1 MPRKQYT
8 FIVIPPN
15 DGHVKE
21 FRIASPLFGAAGLM
35 LICCALG
42 YYGSGYHLR
51 ADQSSTIADLRYEN
65 LQLANALQQTRR
77 EVTGLEEVMTELA
90 QSDYRLRALHN
101 MELDTE
107 DARLGGIG
115 GFSEFGVEELPEEFA
130 FLPARKRSLVE
141 DIKTRVFRLR
151 MEASFQEVSYDQIAR
166 NYRLSEEGRRA
177 LPTISPVPRDLAWK
191 SSKFGPRID
200 PFTGR
205 KARHFGLDLAGR
217 RGTKVIATA
226 DGQVIHSYHDNRL
239 GNVIVIKHDLRMT
252 TNSGEDYTLP
262 GTFRTEYGHLEKM
275 FVKKGVWVERGQTI
289 GTMGNTGRSTG
300 PHLHYA
306 VRYQNSKAGGRN
318 GYLDPED
325 FILDWPEDNRVAG
338 WLSAAAG
345 G

>member
-8 FIVIPPN
+8 FIVIPPS

-21 FRIASPLFGAAGLM
+21 IRISSPLLGAVGLA
-35 LICCALG
+35 LICCAVG
-42 YYGSGYHLR
+42 YYASGYFLR
-51 ADQSSTIADLRYEN
+51 ADQSAAIADLRYEN
-65 LQLANALQQTRR
+65 LQLANSLQQTSRDL
-77 EVTGLEEVMTELA
+77 TDLEEVMTELA
-90 QSDYRLRALHN
+90 QNDYRLRALHN

-115 GFSEFGVEELPEEFA
+115 GLSEYTEELPEEYA

-141 DIKTRVFRLR
+141 DIKGRIFRLR
-151 MEASFQEVSYDQIAR
+151 MEASFQEVSYDQILR

-217 RGTKVIATA
+217 KGTKVIATA
-226 DGQVIHSYHDNRL
+226 DGQVIHSYWDNRL

-252 TNSGEDYTLP
+252 TDSGEVYTLP
-262 GTFRTEYGHLEKM
+262 GTFRTEYGHLAKM
-275 FVKKGVWVERGQTI
+275 FVGKGEWVERGQTI
-289 GTMGNTGRSTG
+289 GTMGSTGRSTG

-306 VRYQNSKAGGRN
+306 VRYQNIKAGGWK

-325 FILDWPEDNRVAG
+325 FLLDWPEDNRVAG
-338 WLSAAAG
+338 WLSAAAAG

>member
-1 MPRKQYT
+1 MSRKQFT

-15 DGHVKE
+15 DGQVKE
-21 FRIASPLFGAAGLM
+21 FRVSSPLLRAAGLM

-42 YYGSGYHLR
+42 YFASGYFLR
-51 ADQSSTIADLRYEN
+51 VDQSAKLADLRYEN

-77 EVTGLEEVMTELA
+77 EVTDLEGVMTELA
-90 QSDYRLRALHN
+90 QHDHRLRALHN
-101 MELDTE
+101 MELETE

-115 GFSEFGVEELPEEFA
+115 GSEFVEELPERYA

-141 DIKTRVFRLR
+141 DIRGRLFRLQ

-191 SSKFGPRID
+191 SSKFGYRID
-200 PFTGR
+200 PFTQR

-217 RGTKVIATA
+217 KGTKVVATA
-226 DGQVIHSYHDNRL
+226 DGEVIHSYYDNRL
-239 GNVIVIKHDLRMT
+239 GNVIVLKHDLRMR
-252 TNSGEDYTLP
+252 TNSGEVYTLP
-262 GTFRTEYGHLEKM
+262 GTFRTEYGHLDRKLVEK
-275 FVKKGVWVERGQTI
+275 GDWVTRGQAI
-289 GTMGNTGRSTG
+289 GTMGSTGRSTG

-306 VRYQNSKAGGRN
+306 VRYQNSKSGGWN

-325 FILDWPEDNRVAG
+325 FLLDWPEDNRAAG
-338 WLSAAAG
+338 WLSAAAAG
-345 G
+345 GG

>member
-1 MPRKQYT
+1 MSRKQFT

-15 DGHVKE
+15 DGQVKE
-21 FRIASPLFGAAGLM
+21 FRVSSPLLRAAGLT

-42 YYGSGYHLR
+42 YFASGYFLR
-51 ADQSSTIADLRYEN
+51 VDKSSKLADLRYEN

-77 EVTGLEEVMTELA
+77 EVTDLEGVMTELA
-90 QSDYRLRALHN
+90 QHDHRLRALHN
-101 MELDTE
+101 MELETG

-115 GFSEFGVEELPEEFA
+115 GSEFVEELPERYA

-141 DIKTRVFRLR
+141 DIRGRLFRLR

-177 LPTISPVPRDLAWK
+177 LPTISPVSRDLAWK
-191 SSKFGPRID
+191 SSKFGHRID

-217 RGTKVIATA
+217 KGTKVVATA
-226 DGQVIHSYHDNRL
+226 DGEVIHSYYDNRL
-239 GNVIVIKHDLRMT
+239 GNVIVLNHDLRT
-252 TNSGEDYTLP
+252 RTNSGEVYTLP
-262 GTFRTEYGHLEKM
+262 GEFRTEYGHLDRK
-275 FVKKGVWVERGQTI
+275 FVKKGDWVKRGQAI
-289 GTMGNTGRSTG
+289 GTMGSTGRSTG

-306 VRYQNSKAGGRN
+306 VRYQNHKSGGWN

-325 FILDWPEDNRVAG
+325 FLLDWPEDSHAAG
-338 WLSAAAG
+338 WLSAAAAG
-345 G
+345 GG

>member
-1 MPRKQYT
+1 MPRKKYT

-21 FRIASPLFGAAGLM
+21 FRIASPLLGAAGLM
-35 LICCALG
+35 LICGALG
-42 YYGSGYHLR
+42 YYASGYHLR
-51 ADQSSTIADLRYEN
+51 ADQSSMVADLRYEN
-65 LQLANALQQTRR
+65 LQLATALQQTRR
-77 EVTGLEEVMTELA
+77 EVTGLEEVM
-90 QSDYRLRALHN
+90 SDYRLRALHN

-141 DIKTRVFRLR
+141 DIKGRIFRLR

-177 LPTISPVPRDLAWK
+177 LPTISPVPQELAWK

-217 RGTKVIATA
+217 RGTNVIATA
-226 DGQVIHSYHDNRL
+226 DGEVIHSYHDNRL
-239 GNVIVIKHDLRMT
+239 GKVIVIKHDLRMT
-252 TNSGEDYTLP
+252 TNSGEVYALQ
-262 GTFRTEYGHLEKM
+262 GTFRTEYGHLDKM
-275 FVKKGVWVERGQTI
+275 LVKKGDWVERGQRI

-306 VRYQNSKAGGRN
+306 VRYQNSKTGGWN
-318 GYLDPED
+318 GYLDPEN
-325 FILDWPEDNRVAG
+325 FLLDWPEDNRVAG

>member
-1 MPRKQYT
+1 MPKKQYI

-15 DGHVKE
+15 DGPVKE
-21 FRIASPLFGAAGLM
+21 FRISSPLLGAAGLM
-35 LICCALG
+35 LICCVVG
-42 YYGSGYHLR
+42 YYASGYHLR
-51 ADQSSTIADLRYEN
+51 ADQSATIADLRYEN
-65 LQLANALQQTRR
+65 LQLANALQQTNR
-77 EVTGLEEVMTELA
+77 EVTDLEGVMTELA
-90 QSDYRLRALHN
+90 ENDYRLRALHN

-115 GFSEFGVEELPEEFA
+115 GISEFVEDLPEEYA

-141 DIKTRVFRLR
+141 DIKSRIFRLR

-177 LPTISPVPRDLAWK
+177 LPSISPVPRNLAWK

-217 RGTKVIATA
+217 KGTKVIATA
-226 DGQVIHSYHDNRL
+226 DGKVIQSYYHNRL
-239 GNVIVIKHDLRMT
+239 GNVIVIKHDLRMK
-252 TNSGEDYTLP
+252 TNSGEPYTLP
-262 GTFRTEYGHLEKM
+262 GTFRTEYGHLDRM
-275 FVKKGVWVERGQTI
+275 LVRKGEWVERGQAI
-289 GTMGNTGRSTG
+289 GTMGTTGRSTG

-306 VRYQNSKAGGRN
+306 VRYQNIKAGGWN

-325 FILDWPEDNRVAG
+325 FLLDWPEDNRVAG
-338 WLSAAAG
+338 WLSAAAAG